1 MKVGKYVIS
10 VGIALTLCTNC
21 YAITGESLQ
30 SIDSVGGKLE
40 VISSDNCFDCSTQN
54 LVLDKKIRILGD
66 DLVFIQKKF
75 SISPEKDIFLVSKN
89 CSGSAC
95 TDGINTVL
103 QVSKNKNLKS
113 LVIDEFKESD
123 PSNYS
128 ITKQGN
134 GLVIEERNGWKIT
147 LNPDLQ
153 IIKKEISF
161 TPDDSRDNSGEY
173 KSIKELGGKPANLLV
188 ELPIVK
194 KDLQAIGLY
203 NYIKGR
209 LKGNLELEKH
219 YVGSITYSRDN
230 ARWEPVQSQVAF
242 VNDENAYYILLDGF
256 NGFIICSNLNESD
269 IKKLTK
275 YYLSTAKFEWGVTK
289 FSNCYINS
297 DTRSIP
303 CKNILKK

>member
-1 MKVGKYVIS
+1 MRTVFAMVRTISLIVGPR
-10 VGIALTLCTNC
+10 
-21 YAITGESLQ
+21 
-30 SIDSVGGKLE
+30 
-40 VISSDNCFDCSTQN
+40 
-54 LVLDKKIRILGD
+54 KIL
-66 DLVFIQKKF
+66 
-75 SISPEKDIFLVSKN
+75 PEKDIFLVSKN

-230 ARWEPVQSQVAF
+230 ARWETVHF
-242 VNDENAYYILLDGF
+242 
-256 NGFIICSNLNESD
+256 
-269 IKKLTK
+269 
-275 YYLSTAKFEWGVTK
+275 
-289 FSNCYINS
+289 
-297 DTRSIP
+297 
-303 CKNILKK
+303 CK